1 MKKQLLFLLLVFSA
15 AFGNMAFAQT
25 PTQMQYSLRLSDQAG
40 KEISVKMELRQGT
53 MDGEAAWFQ
62 QFDTTTDSNGTC
74 TLTLDFGS
82 SIDWGNGPYY
92 IVAMV
97 DDKEIGGSILTSVPY
112 ALRAASVDGFIT
124 KEELVGTWEARE
136 YSEEDNNYGFRGR
149 KEIIQF
155 NEDGTGT
162 IIDYSSDGD
171 LESSASIIWFLQNGT
186 LVTKVKN
193 EDEEDGT
200 YYYSITTRPTLKL
213 SSTSFYME
221 YSGYSV
227 VYKKKTE

>member
-15 AFGNMAFAQT
+15 AFGNMALAQT

-40 KEISVKMELRQGT
+40 KDISVKMELRQGT

-97 DDKEIGGSILTSVPY
+97 DGKEIGGSILTSVPY
-112 ALRAASVDGFIT
+112 ALRAASVDGILT
-124 KEELVGTWEARE
+124 KGELIGRWETYFYDEEEEAF
-136 YSEEDNNYGFRGR
+136 YVNYAYT
-149 KEIIQF
+149 F

-162 IIDYSSDGD
+162 RQSGSSNFYSFKWD
-171 LESSASIIWFLQNGT
+171 LQNGI
-186 LVTKVKN
+186 LLY
-193 EDEEDGT
+193 EEYFDGET
-200 YYYSITTRPTLKL
+200 DFLCYPAGKFDANTICLTAGGGGGEYYKFTRV
-213 SSTSFYME
+213 E
-221 YSGYSV
+221 
-227 VYKKKTE
+227 KTR